1 MAPLPP
7 RALSLRHPGW
17 LTGLGGAARPWVRL
31 LEETEAAQ
39 GPKLWEG
46 TPGILP
52 RVPAQPALSWSPA
65 LGSFHL
71 KPAPRFPAHFGAAP
85 LNYPAGL
92 GALT

>member
-39 GPKLWEG
+39 GWAGSLREAALVQRLA
-46 TPGILP
+46 PGC
-52 RVPAQPALSWSPA
+52 S
-65 LGSFHL
+65 
-71 KPAPRFPAHFGAAP
+71 
-85 LNYPAGL
+85 
-92 GALT
+92 